1 VRRHA
6 FKRILNESRSFD
18 PKAIAILLEA
28 FDGVVAELSLRAPAE
43 NVRAAKLI
51 IRVALG
57 QEDLDVELLCSRP
70 ERGEHAVEF
79 LLKLWSDSASP
90 RKRMR
95 FAGRPKPPA

>member
-1 VRRHA
+1 
-6 FKRILNESRSFD
+6 
-18 PKAIAILLEA
+18 LEA

-70 ERGEHAVEF
+70 ERGEHAVGV
-79 LLKLWSDSASP
+79 P
-90 RKRMR
+90 T
-95 FAGRPKPPA
+95 